1 MAFLGLLGLFTYAG
15 AIPAHLFRR
24 LKKESQDEA
33 EQRFDPDFM
42 ESHGWLVRCIRSSAA
57 FSCLTPE
64 DPQVLRYKPER
75 WWFEFPMIAYK
86 ITVVTASTLMDSEA
100 KAKLL
105 LCVLTSAAVLLL
117 LVVTAYKPYRDG
129 QGHDGRTA
137 ADELQLLTLSAQIA
151 NYGVAFW
158 CLTTQE
164 DRKAAGQEPS
174 TSGSFLSDGEELGV
188 ALATLFFTVAPL
200 VPPTIAALKEHQA
213 KQLQGKAD
221 RRRDKDAMDEAP
233 GAEIEDGG
241 EEQGGAIEVTE
252 SPLDLAT

>member
-1 MAFLGLLGLFTYAG
+1 M
-15 AIPAHLFRR
+15 
-24 LKKESQDEA
+24 
-33 EQRFDPDFM
+33 
-42 ESHGWLVRCIRSSAA
+42 
-57 FSCLTPE
+57 
-64 DPQVLRYKPER
+64 LRYKPER

-117 LVVTAYKPYRDG
+117 LVVTAYKPYRDS
-129 QGHDGRTA
+129 QGKEGMTA

-151 NYGVAFW
+151 NYGVAFL

-174 TSGSFLSDGEELGV
+174 ASGSFLTDGEELGV

-200 VPPTIAALKEHQA
+200 VPPTIAAHKEHQA
-213 KQLQGKAD
+213 KKLQGKAD
-221 RRRDKDAMDEAP
+221 RHRDKDAMDEAP